1 MNEQK
6 KFFEETHHSS
16 QHGIRHCKSK
26 HYGVTSCR
34 ANSSHRKQL
43 DINKL
48 HANVTSDEFLQKT
61 FSANKDKKDW
71 LKN

>member
-1 MNEQK
+1 MLNYSVAELRDK
-6 KFFEETHHSS
+6 KERLNLCVMSLHD
-16 QHGIRHCKSK
+16 
-26 HYGVTSCR
+26 
-34 ANSSHRKQL
+34 NSSHRKQL